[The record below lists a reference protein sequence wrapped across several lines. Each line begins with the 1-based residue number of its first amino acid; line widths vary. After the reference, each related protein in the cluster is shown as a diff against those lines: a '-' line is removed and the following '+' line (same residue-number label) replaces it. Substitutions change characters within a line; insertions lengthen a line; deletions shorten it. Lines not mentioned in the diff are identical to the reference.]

1 MARTGFALIVLGALV
16 TAPAAASADVVEFK
30 LYGEARGGGMY
41 GSGLSGDQ
49 KDAAFFQKSKGLGYG
64 GAIGGRILIL
74 DVNIKHMQYR
84 HSGDLST
91 WTQFNG
97 GLVLDVNLGSGAEK
111 KAHKG
116 AYVELGAWV
125 GFGLGTGAQIDPPL
139 DASEVTDKGF
149 MLEGQMGL
157 GKHLSKIFDIGVV
170 VPVSWGYFFKS
181 GAAND
186 QSNQYQSFQID
197 ALLVLRANIRFI

>member
-1 MARTGFALIVLGALV
+1 
-16 TAPAAASADVVEFK
+16 
-30 LYGEARGGGMY
+30 MY
-41 GSGLSGDQ
+41 GSGLTGDQ
-49 KDAAFFQKSKGLGYG
+49 KDSAFFKESTGAGYG
-64 GAIGGRILIL
+64 GVAGGRFLIL

-84 HSGDLST
+84 HDSLST

-97 GLVLDVNLGSGAEK
+97 GLALDVNLGSAADK
-111 KAHKG
+111 KANKG

-125 GFGLGTGAQIDPPL
+125 GFGVGTGAQIDPPL

-149 MLEGQMGL
+149 MLEGQIGGGM
-157 GKHLSKIFDIGVV
+157 HLSKIFDLGVV
-170 VPVSWGYFFKS
+170 VPISWGYFFKS

-186 QSNQYQSFQID
+186 ASNQYQSIQID

>member
-1 MARTGFALIVLGALV
+1 MARNRFALLVLGAV
-16 TAPAAASADVVEFK
+16 VVAPAAASAEVFK

-49 KDAAFFQKSKGLGYG
+49 KNVAFFQKSKGLGYG
-64 GAIGGRILIL
+64 AAIGGRFLIL

-97 GLVLDVNLGSGAEK
+97 GLDFAVDMGSAADK
-111 KAHKG
+111 KANKG
-116 AYVELGAWV
+116 AYVEMGMFV
-125 GFGLGTGAQIDPPL
+125 GFGVGTGAQIDPPL
-139 DASEVTDKGF
+139 DATEVTDKGF
-149 MLEGQMGL
+149 FLEGQLGF

-186 QSNQYQSFQID
+186 MSNQYQSIQLD
-197 ALLVLRANIRFI
+197 ALLTLRANIRFI